1 MLIDVRHI
9 QKRKASW
16 YYRRKVPASL
26 RAAIGKR
33 EIVLRLA
40 GSEAEAI
47 RLYLSVHAE
56 VERQLAQAARV
67 TPAAASREDQTAL
80 EVAREAARRV
90 AALGLNSEWT
100 PDEEDANEE
109 GGREAIADA
118 VLKGYHR
125 DEEGDPIG
133 LSQADEAFLSAL
145 YRGATARRPDPT
157 LDDAKR
163 LYEKERVRDSKKNK
177 DELERVFKL
186 VAQAIPLT
194 RTLSSLRRD
203 DAKEVRSVMLDS
215 RRPSSV
221 DRYLNTVRAVINHAI
236 EEFDLGT
243 LRNPFMKLKADVR
256 ENAEPERKVK
266 RPFTEDEVQAIRR
279 RVLSMAKDDLAR
291 IWIILEN
298 SGCRLSEV
306 SGLRRVDVHLEDAIP
321 HFDVEWHEARRIKTK
336 SSQRKVPLIGPA
348 LEAMREAVEATD
360 GPFLF
365 PDYCRE
371 GGGGAASAALSKH
384 VRAVTADRKVTTH
397 SLRDRMKDLLRVADV
412 EDAVQDILLGH
423 ASGKTASNYGGERA
437 RLQVADRA
445 LRQALG
451 FPPPERT

>member
-16 YYRRKVPASL
+16 HYRRKVPASL

-47 RLYLSVHAE
+47 RLYPSVHAE
-56 VERQLAQAARV
+56 VERQLAQAAKA
-67 TPAAASREDQTAL
+67 TPTAVPHEAQTAL
-80 EVAREAARRV
+80 EMSREAARRV
-90 AALGLNSEWT
+90 AALGLNPEWT
-100 PDEEDANEE
+100 PDDDDASEQ
-109 GGREAIADA
+109 GGRDAIADA
-118 VLKGYHR
+118 VLRRHR
-125 DEEGDPIG
+125 KDEYGDPIG

-145 YRGATARRPDPT
+145 YRGAAARRPDPT
-157 LDDAKR
+157 LEDAKR
-163 LYEKERVRDSKKNK
+163 LYEKERVRESKKNK

-203 DAKEVRSVMLDS
+203 DAKEVRSVMLDG

-236 EEFDLGT
+236 KEFDLGT
-243 LRNPFMKLKADVR
+243 LRNPFMGLEADLR
-256 ENAEPERKVK
+256 ENAEPERKAN
-266 RPFTEDEVQAIRR
+266 RDFTQDEVEAVRR
-279 RVLSMAKDDLAR
+279 RILSMAKDDLAH

-321 HFDVEWHEARRIKTK
+321 HFDVEWHDARRIKTK
-336 SSQRKVPLIGPA
+336 SSRRKVPLIGPA
-348 LEAMREAVEATD
+348 LQAMREAVEAHD

-371 GGGGAASAALSKH
+371 GGGSAASAALSKH
-384 VRAVTADRKVTTH
+384 VRAVTTDRKVTTH
-397 SLRDRMKDLLRVADV
+397 SLRDRMKDLLRLACV

-423 ASGKTASNYGGERA
+423 SSGKIATNYGGERA
-437 RLQVADRA
+437 RLQVAERA

-451 FPPPERT
+451 YPPPERT